1 MSPASRMQHQPPSVS
16 PLSQTVH
23 DLRQPL
29 STIETCVFCLRSILP
44 SDPEIE
50 RYLARIECQ
59 IYEASRILAGV
70 SRPAAG

>member
-1 MSPASRMQHQPPSVS
+1 MQHSAPAVY

-29 STIETCVFCLRSILP
+29 STIETCVFCLRSMLP

-50 RYLARIECQ
+50 QYLARIECQ
-59 IYEASRILAGV
+59 IYEASRILADV